1 MRYTVRA
8 LFAGQ
13 LISLDLDAPHEDDAA
28 RQARSQGY
36 EVISTEARPDKLRL
50 RRGGQFPL
58 LLFSQELYAL
68 MKAGLG
74 LIESLEGISSGT
86 RDRLM
91 SGTALEWMG
100 RS

>member
-13 LISLDLDAPHEDDAA
+13 LISLDLDAAHEEDAV
-28 RQARSQGY
+28 RQAQNQGY
-36 EVISTEARPDKLRL
+36 EVISTEARSDKLRL
-50 RRGGQFPL
+50 KRGGRFPL

-74 LIESLEGISSGT
+74 LIESLEGIAEKEHRPEISFFLSIST
-86 RDRLM
+86 CC
-91 SGTALEWMG
+91 A
-100 RS
+100 